1 MGVTSSNPSESSP
14 KGRNQCISAS
24 APAAEKVYA
33 TGKAEGQYY
42 WIEAPF
48 SKANAGAIFDAIY
61 NFKPAPVE
69 APKEEKKETKE
80 EGKKEEGKKEEGKKE
95 DKPKAEA
102 KKEAPKAIPADA
114 VVTLAQAKTAQK
126 DLLKLFKDNESDEA
140 KRVAKFETIFAGN
153 TTGLNREAFTFNYA
167 RVYGTDGTKEEAEF
181 KAKKEEE
188 EKKKNAPKPKAEAP
202 KGEAPKA
209 EAPKGEAPKGEA
221 ENPAKKA

>member
-69 APKEEKKETKE
+69 QPKGEEKKETKE
-80 EGKKEEGKKEEGKKE
+80 EGKKEDGKKEEN
-95 DKPKAEA
+95 KPKAEAKAEA

-126 DLLKLFKDNESDEA
+126 DLLKLFKDNESDEV
-140 KRVAKFETIFAGN
+140 KRIAKFETIFAGN
-153 TTGLNREAFTFNYA
+153 TTGLNRDAFTFNYA

-188 EKKKNAPKPKAEAP
+188 EKKKAAAKPKVEAP
-202 KGEAPKA
+202 KGEAPKT

-221 ENPAKKA
+221 EKPKA